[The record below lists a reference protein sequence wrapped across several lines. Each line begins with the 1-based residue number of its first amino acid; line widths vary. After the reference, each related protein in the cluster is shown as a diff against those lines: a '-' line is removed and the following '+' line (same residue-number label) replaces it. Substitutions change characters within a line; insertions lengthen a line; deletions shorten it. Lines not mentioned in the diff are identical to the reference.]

1 MDMLKKIFPFA
12 FKDTKTN
19 NGLIMSIIYH
29 VVAAFVVGIL
39 CSLVGWVVSFIPF
52 LGALIGWILGIIGSC
67 VGLYALIGIVL
78 ACLNRVGIIT
88 D

>member
-1 MDMLKKIFPFA
+1 MDLLKKIFPFA

-29 VVAAFVVGIL
+29 VVAAFVLIL
-39 CSLVGWVVSFIPF
+39 VCSLLSWLLGPIPF
-52 LGALIGWILGIIGSC
+52 LGALIKIIAGVIDSC
-67 VGLYALIGIVL
+67 VGLYAVIGIVL
-78 ACLNRVGIIT
+78 ACLNRFGIIT

>member
-1 MDMLKKIFPFA
+1 MDLLKKIFPFT

-29 VVAAFVVGIL
+29 VVAAFVVIL
-39 CSLVGWVVSFIPF
+39 ACTLISWVVGFIPV
-52 LGALIGWILGIIGSC
+52 LGGLIAVIAGIIDSC
-67 VGLYALIGIVL
+67 CGLYATIGIVL
-78 ACLNRVGIIT
+78 ACLNRFGIIT

>member
-1 MDMLKKIFPFA
+1 MDLLKKIFPFA

-29 VVAAFVVGIL
+29 VVAAFVIG
-39 CSLVGWVVSFIPF
+39 LVCGLVSWVFAFIPV
-52 LGALIGWILGIIGSC
+52 LGGLISWIAGIIGSC
-67 VGLYALIGIVL
+67 CGLYATIGIVL
-78 ACLNRVGIIT
+78 ACLNRFGIIT